1 MMVYSVGNITECVG
15 SGRNEARLVAQGLRL
30 VHCDLS
36 GLLEAEGPEDRAVP
50 NQDLVTVPSGLEAH
64 DGASESLAELCEGDH
79 ACASSMALKN
89 VSKSTRS
96 LSSMAV
102 LSWSMAASAAQRS
115 EERRV
120 GKECV
125 STCRNGWAPC
135 P

>member
-1 MMVYSVGNITECVG
+1 MRISDWSSDVCS
-15 SGRNEARLVAQGLRL
+15 SDLARLVAQGLRL

-64 DGASESLAELCEGDH
+64 DGASESLAELCECDH

-96 LSSMAV
+96 ISSMAV
-102 LSWSMAASAAQRS
+102 LSWSMAASAAQPLS
-115 EERRV
+115 PPWKLS
-120 GKECV
+120 GML
-125 STCRNGWAPC
+125 S
-135 P
+135 

>member
-64 DGASESLAELCEGDH
+64 DGASESLAELCECDH
-79 ACASSMALKN
+79 ACASS
-89 VSKSTRS
+89 
-96 LSSMAV
+96 
-102 LSWSMAASAAQRS
+102 RS
-115 EERRV
+115 EEHTSELQSLMRISYAV
-120 GKECV
+120 FCLKKK
-125 STCRNGWAPC
+125 N
-135 P
+135 

>member
-1 MMVYSVGNITECVG
+1 MWIFCFRAMMVYSVGNITECVG

-64 DGASESLAELCEGDH
+64 DGASE
-79 ACASSMALKN
+79 
-89 VSKSTRS
+89 
-96 LSSMAV
+96 
-102 LSWSMAASAAQRS
+102 RS

-125 STCRNGWAPC
+125 STCRSGWSPVN
-135 P
+135 